1 MIQFCELAADVGRTV
16 DPDGL
21 IEDRDV
27 EVIRGYGRST
37 RRSVTEQPTSTEW
50 NKRLIASVTPL
61 TIFNM
66 YNYLLGCSEF
76 DHAAWCDFHT
86 MEAYTYVIRAFQ
98 KQLYVLDIII

>member
-1 MIQFCELAADVGRTV
+1 VIFNDLRKYDMIQFCELAADVGRTV

-50 NKRLIASVTPL
+50 NKRLIASVTPSD
-61 TIFNM
+61 N
-66 YNYLLGCSEF
+66 
-76 DHAAWCDFHT
+76 
-86 MEAYTYVIRAFQ
+86 FQ
-98 KQLYVLDIII
+98 HVQLFTRMFRI